1 MTCHAGYRACLQHRQ
16 GFRLGN
22 RNAIDGIYYY
32 LILRQIERKRRV
44 AQEGIVEMVHRD
56 IGAGSRAIAAHQ
68 IVLSQTV
75 CFAHRDRLAVYQ
87 TEHSVDEGAV
97 DILVIQGGNGTGGA
111 IEGYCA
117 AFIVEQRIFS
127 DVGLE
132 SVERH
137 DIAGG
142 SYPERQVGIAEI
154 GKIVEFQNRF
164 VRYLGR
170 IAMSGI
176 IHDEGSRSLLLLD
189 DLGCLGIGIA
199 RRGGFAGIGI
209 PHHLLDEIG
218 GIGGEHII
226 CHLIGIL
233 HVEVAVSVIAHKHQG
248 VLPGAYIGILSITD
262 GLVYQHLGFFC
273 IGYREAAYGYILQF
287 AARIQSGSLAEHTE
301 PAVADEAGYGA
312 EGVFTLKAQQVIV
325 WIQDSATGGK
335 HAVIPY
341 AVAEE
346 QEIFRHI
353 CLALRLIGK
362 HAQVAAVGV
371 GIGGTARKFVI
382 EFISRHNRNAQ
393 SVVLF
398 MKFFQPL
405 SLFQQFL

>member
-1 MTCHAGYRACLQHRQ
+1 M
-16 GFRLGN
+16 
-22 RNAIDGIYYY
+22 
-32 LILRQIERKRRV
+32 
-44 AQEGIVEMVHRD
+44 
-56 IGAGSRAIAAHQ
+56 
-68 IVLSQTV
+68 
-75 CFAHRDRLAVYQ
+75 
-87 TEHSVDEGAV
+87 
-97 DILVIQGGNGTGGA
+97 
-111 IEGYCA
+111 
-117 AFIVEQRIFS
+117 
-127 DVGLE
+127 
-132 SVERH
+132 
-137 DIAGG
+137 
-142 SYPERQVGIAEI
+142 
-154 GKIVEFQNRF
+154 
-164 VRYLGR
+164 RYLGR

-189 DLGCLGIGIA
+189 DSRCFGIGIA
-199 RRGGFAGIGI
+199 RRGSFAGIGI

-248 VLPGAYIGILSITD
+248 VLPGAYIGILGITD

-273 IGYREAAYGYILQF
+273 ISYRKTTYGYILQL
-287 AARIQSGSLAEHTE
+287 AVRIQSGSLAEHAE
-301 PAVADEAGYGA
+301 PAVADEAGYGTD
-312 EGVFTLKAQQVIV
+312 GVFTLKAQQVIV
-325 WIQDSATGGK
+325 RIQGSATGGK

-353 CLALRLIGK
+353 SLALRLIRK

-382 EFISRHNRNAQ
+382 EFIGRHDGNAQ

>member
-1 MTCHAGYRACLQHRQ
+1 MSVI
-16 GFRLGN
+16 LG
-22 RNAIDGIYYY
+22 
-32 LILRQIERKRRV
+32 V
-44 AQEGIVEMVHRD
+44 
-56 IGAGSRAIAAHQ
+56 
-68 IVLSQTV
+68 
-75 CFAHRDRLAVYQ
+75 
-87 TEHSVDEGAV
+87 
-97 DILVIQGGNGTGGA
+97 NGTGGA

-117 AFIVEQRIFS
+117 AFIVEQRIFA
-127 DVGLE
+127 DVGFE

-142 SYPERQVGIAEI
+142 GYPERQVGIAEI
-154 GKIVEFQNRF
+154 GKIGEFQNRF
-164 VRYLGR
+164 MRHLGR

-176 IHDEGSRSLLLLD
+176 IHDEGSRSLLLFD
-189 DLGCLGIGIA
+189 NPRCFGIGIA
-199 RRGGFAGIGI
+199 RRGSFAGIGI

-273 IGYREAAYGYILQF
+273 ISYREAAYGYILQF
-287 AARIQSGSLAEHTE
+287 TVRIQSGSLAEHTE

-312 EGVFTLKAQQVIV
+312 EGVFTLKAQQIIV
-325 WIQDSATGGK
+325 WIQGSATGGK

-382 EFISRHNRNAQ
+382 EFIGRHDGNAQ

>member
-1 MTCHAGYRACLQHRQ
+1 MSVI
-16 GFRLGN
+16 LG
-22 RNAIDGIYYY
+22 
-32 LILRQIERKRRV
+32 V
-44 AQEGIVEMVHRD
+44 
-56 IGAGSRAIAAHQ
+56 
-68 IVLSQTV
+68 
-75 CFAHRDRLAVYQ
+75 
-87 TEHSVDEGAV
+87 
-97 DILVIQGGNGTGGA
+97 NGTGGA
-111 IEGYCA
+111 IEGYCT
-117 AFIVEQRIFS
+117 AFFVEQRIFS
-127 DVGLE
+127 DVGIE
-132 SVERH
+132 AVERH

-142 SYPERQVGIAEI
+142 GYPERQIGIAEI
-154 GKIVEFQNRF
+154 GKIGKFQNRF
-164 VRYLGR
+164 VRHLGR

-189 DLGCLGIGIA
+189 NLGCLGIGIA

-226 CHLIGIL
+226 CHIIGIL
-233 HVEVAVSVIAHKHQG
+233 HVEVAVSVIAHKHQR

-287 AARIQSGSLAEHTE
+287 TARIQSGSLAEHTE

-341 AVAEE
+341 AIAEE

-353 CLALRLIGK
+353 CLALRLIRK

-382 EFISRHNRNAQ
+382 EFIGRHNRNAQ

>member
-1 MTCHAGYRACLQHRQ
+1 MTCHAGDRACLQHRQ
-16 GFRLGN
+16 GCGSGN
-22 RNAIDGIYYY
+22 RDAVDGIYYY
-32 LILRQIERKRRV
+32 LMHRQIECKSRV
-44 AQEGIVEMVHRD
+44 AQKGIVKIVYRD
-56 IGAGSRAIAAHQ
+56 IRAGIRYVAAHQ
-68 IVLSQTV
+68 VVLRQSV
-75 CFAHRDRLAVYQ
+75 RLAYRDRLAIYQ
-87 TEHSVDEGAV
+87 TEHSVDEGLI
-97 DILVIQGGNGTGGA
+97 DMLVILGVNGTGGA

-117 AFIVEQRIFS
+117 AFIVEQRIFA
-127 DVGLE
+127 DVGFE
-132 SVERH
+132 PVERH

-142 SYPERQVGIAEI
+142 GYPERQVGIAEI
-154 GKIVEFQNRF
+154 GKIGEFQNRF
-164 VRYLGR
+164 VRHLGR

-176 IHDEGSRSLLLLD
+176 IHDEGSCSLLLLD
-189 DLGCLGIGIA
+189 DLGCLWIGIA

-273 IGYREAAYGYILQF
+273 ISYREAAYGYILQLTV
-287 AARIQSGSLAEHTE
+287 RIQSGSLAEHTE

-312 EGVFTLKAQQVIV
+312 EGVFTLKAQQIIV
-325 WIQDSATGGK
+325 WIQGSATGGK

-353 CLALRLIGK
+353 CLALRLIRK

-382 EFISRHNRNAQ
+382 EFIGRHDGNAQ

-405 SLFQQFL
+405 CLFQQFL

>member
-1 MTCHAGYRACLQHRQ
+1 MTS
-16 GFRLGN
+16 
-22 RNAIDGIYYY
+22 
-32 LILRQIERKRRV
+32 V
-44 AQEGIVEMVHRD
+44 
-56 IGAGSRAIAAHQ
+56 AGSWSVAAHQ
-68 IVLSQTV
+68 VVLRQAV
-75 CFAHRDRLAVYQ
+75 RLAYRDRLAVYQ

-97 DILVIQGGNGTGGA
+97 DMFVILGVNGTGGA

-117 AFIVEQRIFS
+117 AFIVEQRIFA
-127 DVGLE
+127 DVGFE

-154 GKIVEFQNRF
+154 GKIGEFQNRF
-164 VRYLGR
+164 VRHLGR

-176 IHDEGSRSLLLLD
+176 IHDEGSRRLLLFD
-189 DLGCLGIGIA
+189 DFSSLGIGIA

-233 HVEVAVSVIAHKHQG
+233 HVDVFVSVIAHKHQG
-248 VLPGAYIGILSITD
+248 VLPGAYIGILGIAD
-262 GLVYQHLGFFC
+262 GLVYQHLGIFC
-273 IGYREAAYGYILQF
+273 IGYREAAYGYILQLTV
-287 AARIQSGSLAEHTE
+287 RIQSGSLAEHAE
-301 PAVADEAGYGA
+301 PAVADEAGYGT
-312 EGVFTLKAQQVIV
+312 EGVFTLKAQQIIV
-325 WIQDSATGGK
+325 WIQGFATGGK

-353 CLALRLIGK
+353 GLALCADQKACAGS
-362 HAQVAAVGV
+362 
-371 GIGGTARKFVI
+371 GGR
-382 EFISRHNRNAQ
+382 RWHRGYR
-393 SVVLF
+393 
-398 MKFFQPL
+398 
-405 SLFQQFL
+405 